1 MRRMAIVVGTLVAV
15 LLTAAPAGAHPLGN
29 VSVSHHLGVLVTP
42 GAVEVTH
49 LVDMAEIPAFRAL
62 RQIDADGDGAA
73 TAAELGSWAT
83 DECARRRQATKVD
96 VAGTP
101 VELVGGSSTAVTSP
115 GEAGLQTLLLTC
127 RSGAAISLGG
137 ATEVEVMNTDDAG
150 LVGWR
155 EVVVAGDGVAIASE
169 APSTSPSDLLRAYP
183 EGQVS
188 DVHRAVATVTP
199 SNSSV
204 GSAGANSEA
213 AAEDLA
219 AAGDGAPPVVGALG
233 ELVSGSATAGGT
245 GLAIAAAFALGLAHA
260 LAPGHGKALMAA
272 YLVGRSGTVRHAV
285 GIGASVAVS
294 HTLGVAVLGLLTL
307 AASSTFEPSAVYPWL
322 SVGAGVVV
330 LALGGSLLARAGT
343 RVLAHRRG
351 RQGHS
356 HDDGHGHGHRHDQGH
371 DHGHGHDGAHGHS
384 HGHTHGPGHEHGHG
398 AAGDVTGSGWK
409 SFAALGLSGGL
420 VPSASAVVLLLG
432 AVHLGRIGLGLVLVA
447 AFGVGMAFALT
458 GVGMLVVVVR
468 SRGARLLPDRV
479 SPLLATALPV
489 VMGIVVLGAG
499 VYMTWSAVADVG
511 AL

>member
-1 MRRMAIVVGTLVAV
+1 MRRMAIVIGTLVAV
-15 LLTAAPAGAHPLGN
+15 LFTAAPAGAHPLGN

-62 RQIDADGDGAA
+62 RQIDSNGDGAA

-127 RSGAAISLGG
+127 RSGGAISLGG
-137 ATEVEVMNTDDAG
+137 ATEVEVVNADDAG

-155 EVVVAGDGVAIASE
+155 EVVVAGNGVAIDSV

-188 DVHRAVATVTP
+188 DVRRAVATVTP
-199 SNSSV
+199 D
-204 GSAGANSEA
+204 GSPAGSTRDGSEA
-213 AAEDLA
+213 TAGDLA
-219 AAGDGAPPVVGALG
+219 AAGESAPPVVGALG
-233 ELVSGSATAGGT
+233 ELVGGASAGGT
-245 GLAIAAAFALGLAHA
+245 GLAVAAAFALGLAHA

-351 RQGHS
+351 GQGHS
-356 HDDGHGHGHRHDQGH
+356 HADGHGHSHHHDRGH
-371 DHGHGHDGAHGHS
+371 DHGHAHDGAHGHS
-384 HGHTHGPGHEHGHG
+384 HGQTHGHDHGPS
-398 AAGDVTGSGWK
+398 DVTGSGWK

-432 AVHLGRIGLGLVLVA
+432 AVHLGRVGLGLVLVA
-447 AFGVGMAFALT
+447 AFGGGMAFALT
-458 GVGMLVVVVR
+458 GVGMLVVLVR